1 MNIVSFERV
10 LDKDVLELGAKAGI
24 KIYSYDEILEVGKVN
39 SLQVQESTTNDVFM
53 LSYTSGTT
61 GDPKGVKLSH
71 GMIVNSV
78 TAGSMRSIK
87 SPFCESDS
95 YISYLP
101 AAHSFEQALFSTSII
116 FGMKCGFFGGNLLE
130 MISHDLP
137 CLKPT
142 FFPSVPRLFNKIYSK
157 I

>member
-39 SLQVQESTTNDVFM
+39 SLQVQEPTTNDVFM

-78 TAGSMRSIK
+78 TAGSMRSI
-87 SPFCESDS
+87 
-95 YISYLP
+95 
-101 AAHSFEQALFSTSII
+101 
-116 FGMKCGFFGGNLLE
+116 
-130 MISHDLP
+130 
-137 CLKPT
+137 
-142 FFPSVPRLFNKIYSK
+142 
-157 I
+157 